1 MGQSLTSM
9 HSTHI
14 KIRTHLNVLSC
25 DSVRLLGTRWKEAG
39 IPFFLS
45 IKEFQKMI
53 VKDEEIHLNY
63 GKYAESGNDIEVIE
77 FITSLL
83 IMSTGHIE
91 LKIRCKIYLDLF
103 ELYQFED
110 ETTLTPDEFYVCID
124 KCFRSLCEEGQ
135 MQFPYVEKEGLEDF
149 KDLVANDENITFEQF
164 RNAIEK
170 ECTKFAH
177 ILQETHNF
185 LRNLSTL
192 IIENPFPVISF
203 LQRGNLFLGKY
214 EITETPELI
223 DEISSIY
230 KRKYRHALLEVK
242 PMIGGGNKLKF
253 ELIYLA
259 GIQSDESFRQNYFR
273 EIVLKNKLRKEEQ
286 NEFGEL
292 PGGVLYKRISELEA
306 SELTLGEYFEAKDA
320 ETKENYCNIKSKRV
334 LVCMN
339 EEEAINLGLRLLDQ
353 LEILHNMQVLHSNI
367 HPTSVYLLEKDI
379 KKPVFLDL
387 ELAIWDPMEILNSS
401 SRYFQQLPGDK
412 YDTTFRDE
420 KYLPPEHKELA
431 DDYRKTNKIPKQ
443 EITNQCD
450 LYSVGA
456 ILYRSLTGKP
466 PINFSEETL
475 EHPNHTHERDLLG
488 EWSCPKDFEN
498 LCISNGMASFL
509 IKALAK
515 DLFHRHKT
523 IKEMRDDLIYL
534 STRMSKIPKPL
545 LKGLDHTSK
554 NKGSVYEDGFILDL
568 HEWNI
573 EDYGLE
579 YLYKFIIESTIPNIR
594 LFGEAVIPIRDLRD
608 NKITELNLQNKM
620 VSSEELKLL
629 SFFIKI
635 NTSLKEID
643 LSK

>member
-1 MGQSLTSM
+1 LSLG
-9 HSTHI
+9 
-14 KIRTHLNVLSC
+14 L
-25 DSVRLLGTRWKEAG
+25 SVR
-39 IPFFLS
+39 
-45 IKEFQKMI
+45 
-53 VKDEEIHLNY
+53 NY
-63 GKYAESGNDIEVIE
+63 V
-77 FITSLL
+77 
-83 IMSTGHIE
+83 
-91 LKIRCKIYLDLF
+91 DLF

-110 ETTLTPDEFYVCID
+110 ETTITPDEFYVCID
-124 KCFRSLCEEGQ
+124 KCIRSICEEGQ
-135 MQFPYVEKEGLEDF
+135 MQFPYIDREGLEEF
-149 KDLVANDENITFEQF
+149 KVGNIQDLVTREENITFEEFKHALEQ
-164 RNAIEK
+164 
-170 ECTKFAH
+170 ECTKFAQ

-203 LQRGNLFLGKY
+203 LQKGNLFLGKY
-214 EITETPELI
+214 EITETPKLI
-223 DEISSIY
+223 DDISSIY
-230 KRKYRHALLEVK
+230 KRKYKHALLEVK

-259 GIQSDESFRQNYFR
+259 GIQGDESFRQNYFR

-306 SELTLGEYFEAKDA
+306 TELTLDEYLEAQDA
-320 ETKENYCNIKSKRV
+320 KMKETYSNVKNKRI

-339 EEEAINLGLRLLDQ
+339 EEQAIELGMHLLDQ
-353 LEILHNMQVLHSNI
+353 LEILHNMDVLHSNI
-367 HPTSVYLLEKDI
+367 NPTSVYLLEQDI
-379 KKPVFLDL
+379 TKPAFLDL
-387 ELAIWDPMEILNSS
+387 ELAIWDPMQILNSS

-431 DDYRKTNKIPKQ
+431 EEYRKTNKIPKQ

-450 LYSVGA
+450 LYSIGA
-456 ILYRSLTGKP
+456 IIYRALTGKP
-466 PINFSEETL
+466 PASFSEDTQD
-475 EHPNHTHERDLLG
+475 HPNHTSERDLLG
-488 EWSCPKDFEN
+488 EWTCPQELEQ

-515 DLFHRHKT
+515 DLTHRHKS
-523 IKEMRDDLIYL
+523 IKEMRDDLVHL
-534 STRMSKIPKPL
+534 STRLSKIPKPL
-545 LKGLDHTSK
+545 LKGLEHTSK
-554 NKGSVYEDGFILDL
+554 KSSMLEDNFVLDL

-579 YLYKFIIESTIPNIR
+579 YLYKFIVESNIPNIR
-594 LFGEAVIPIRDLRD
+594 LFGEAILQIRDLRD
-608 NKITELNLQNKM
+608 NRITELNLQNKLL
-620 VSSEELKLL
+620 SYEELKLL

-635 NTSLKEID
+635 NSSLREID